1 MYASFGIRFSYFRHP
16 SSVTQ
21 QPTPITQ
28 QPSIM
33 KIALLGYGKMGKTI
47 EKLALEKGHSIVFK
61 SMSETS
67 EGNFEEADAAIEFSS
82 PESAVKNISKA
93 LKAGIPIVSGTTGWL
108 EKYDE
113 MVNLCENRNGSFI
126 YASNFSV
133 GVNLF
138 FSINEYAAK
147 LMAKWKDYNVSV
159 EEIHHLQKKDAPSGT
174 AITIAEGILKHSDKK
189 DWKLDASEENTLNIT
204 AKREEDVKGTHIV
217 SYDSPIDTISLKHEA
232 HSREGFALGAILAA
246 EFLKDKKGIFTMKD
260 VLSIQN

>member
-1 MYASFGIRFSYFRHP
+1 
-16 SSVTQ
+16 
-21 QPTPITQ
+21 
-28 QPSIM
+28 M

-61 SMSETS
+61 STSETS
-67 EGNFEEADAAIEFSS
+67 EGKFEDAEVAIEFSS
-82 PESAVKNISKA
+82 PEAAVANISKA
-93 LKAGIPIVSGTTGWL
+93 LGAGIPVVSGTTGWL
-108 EKYDE
+108 EKLDE

-126 YASNFSV
+126 TASNFSV

-147 LMAKWKDYNVSV
+147 LMEPWKEYTVSV

-174 AITIAEGILKHSDKK
+174 AITIAEGILKHSTKEG
-189 DWKLDASEENTLNIT
+189 WKLDSSEENILNIT

-217 SYDSPIDTISLKHEA
+217 SYDSAIDTISFTHEA

-260 VLSIQN
+260 VLGIKDSNVLKD